1 MTRTYD
7 AIVIGTGGVGSAALW
22 HLARQGVHVLGLDR
36 FPGGHDRGSSH
47 GQSRVIRQ
55 AYFEHPDYVPLLKE
69 AYRLWDDLEQASG
82 KQVFHR
88 TGLLEV
94 GPPDGIVIPGVL
106 TSARQHQLDIEV
118 LTPAEARK
126 RFPAFRIPDELA
138 VVFECDAGYLLVED
152 AVRTHLSE
160 AQRSGAELATD
171 QVVTGWQ
178 SRPEGIEVST
188 EQHVYHTRKLV
199 ITAGAWGG
207 ELLAE
212 LQLPLRVVRKHLHW
226 YASSTPDY
234 HQQNGCPVFFFED
247 AGAFYYGFPQ
257 FDDRGLKIAEHS
269 GGEVIS
275 DPLNDPRHVDP
286 HDRDRVER
294 FLRHYLPGVDRRATD
309 HAVCFYTMTPDEN
322 FFVDRHPHDP
332 NVVLAVGL
340 SGHGFKFASLLGKV
354 LSDLALE
361 GKTRHPIDFL
371 RLQRTLP
378 SGAMRFH

>member
-22 HLARQGVHVLGLDR
+22 HLARQGAHVLGLDR

-69 AYRLWDDLEQASG
+69 AYRLWDDLQQASG
-82 KQVFHR
+82 KKLFHR

-106 TSARQHQLDIEV
+106 TSARQHQLDIEI
-118 LTPAEARK
+118 LSPREARD

-138 VVFECDAGYLLVED
+138 VVFEREAGYLLVEE
-152 AVRTHLSE
+152 AVKAHLLE
-160 AQRSGAELATD
+160 AQRSGAELETD
-171 QVVTGWQ
+171 QVVTGWR
-178 SRPEGIEVST
+178 SHLSGIEVST
-188 EQHVYHTRKLV
+188 QHQVYQTRKLV
-199 ITAGAWGG
+199 ITAGAWGS
-207 ELLAE
+207 ELLAN

-226 YASSTPDY
+226 YASSPPGY
-234 HQQNGCPVFFFED
+234 HQKNGCPVFFFED

-257 FDDRGLKIAEHS
+257 FDERGLKVAEHS
-269 GGEVIS
+269 GGEIIT

-286 HDRDRVER
+286 VDRERVER
-294 FLRHYLPGVDRRATD
+294 FLENYLPGVERQATD

-322 FFVDRHPHDP
+322 FFVDRHPHHL
-332 NVVLAVGL
+332 NVVLAAGL
-340 SGHGFKFASLLGKV
+340 SGHGFKFASVLGKI
-354 LSDLALE
+354 LADLALA
-361 GKTRHPIDFL
+361 GKTPLPIEFL

-378 SGAMRFH
+378 SDAMRFH